1 MTTSQTYQF
10 GNQNFGPAF
19 GAIGAYA
26 LRRVGVPRTSISVE
40 HLEDVAMAANLVLSD
55 WSTDQPNLWN
65 VQINQFPLT
74 QGLANYTL
82 PTNVLL
88 PLDFYVR
95 TLQTPTFLLDPN
107 GNLILTPEG
116 APIVTG
122 TTGAGPPNDR
132 ILFGVS
138 RTEYASYPNKT
149 QQAPPNVVWV
159 DRVQP
164 IQVNIYQT
172 PDGNGPYVLYYW
184 AVMQPTDA
192 VISGGVA
199 LDLPYRAFKAFTD
212 ALVAEL
218 SLTYKPDQA
227 QAFAQVAMGS
237 KTRLNT
243 QDREI
248 VPLYITPSLSRYY
261 RT

>member
-1 MTTSQTYQF
+1 MPTSQTYQF
-10 GNQNFGPAF
+10 GNAAFGPSL
-19 GAIGAYA
+19 GGLGSYA
-26 LRRVGVPRTSISVE
+26 LRRVGIPRTSITVE
-40 HLEDVAMAANLVLSD
+40 HLEDVAIAANLVLSD
-55 WSTDQPNLWN
+55 WSTDQPNLWS
-65 VQINQFPLT
+65 VGLNQFPLT

-95 TLQTPTFLLDPN
+95 TLQTPTFLTNPDGSLV
-107 GNLILTPEG
+107 LTNEG

-132 ILFGVS
+132 IIFGVS

-149 QQAPPNVVWV
+149 QQAPPTVVWV

-164 IQVNIYQT
+164 VQVNIYAT
-172 PDGNGPYVLYYW
+172 PDGNGPYVLFYW
-184 AVMQPTDA
+184 AVMQDTDA
-192 VISGGVA
+192 QLAQAAG
-199 LDLPYRAFKAFTD
+199 LDLPYRAYKAFSD